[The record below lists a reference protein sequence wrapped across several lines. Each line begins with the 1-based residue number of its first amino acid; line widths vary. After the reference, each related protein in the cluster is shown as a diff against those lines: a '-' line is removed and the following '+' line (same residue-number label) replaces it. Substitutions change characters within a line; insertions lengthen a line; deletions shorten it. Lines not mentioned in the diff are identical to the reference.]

1 MPLTKITLSPGINA
15 QISQTSNPQGW
26 YASNLIRWRY
36 GQLEKIGG
44 WHSLTATP
52 CSGRVRFMHAYADLT
67 GAEDL
72 LLGTDG
78 GLQIYVNNTLNDVSL
93 ARKTSLIP
101 IGGIAATSGSNVF
114 TVTDNA
120 NGAAVGDKVYISI
133 TQLVGG
139 LIIYPQNVTVAT
151 ASTNSW
157 TFNYSQ
163 NATATNTSTTPAYV
177 SQIGS
182 SQTLIII
189 SGNSYSV
196 GDNFQVQYSVVF
208 NQLGATVSA
217 GTYKITQITSPN
229 DIFTIDSGV
238 VATVD
243 SAVGYAYN
251 SAGGT
256 PITYPQQPPATPA
269 NWFVDNLGNFGIIS
283 YTSSSIYQWTPP
295 VSATGF
301 SSAAIISGAPTI
313 NAGTLVAMPQ
323 AQIIAFGSETIIGS
337 GIQDPLLLRF
347 SDAGNPN
354 VWTAT
359 VSNQAGSY
367 RLSRGSVIVG
377 ALQAPQSTLVW
388 TDIDLWAMPYVG
400 PPFIYSFTIIGSG
413 CGLIAPHAAATIGP
427 STFWMGTRA
436 FWMYAGA
443 AVQTIPCSVWDIV
456 YYDIDRANESKS
468 FAGSISSFAEVF
480 FFYPSKSGGTG
491 ECDSYV
497 KYNVAESLWDYGKLV
512 RSAWIDSNV
521 IGPPLGADNSYL
533 IQRHEEGYD
542 NDLLP
547 MSGVYTESG
556 YAEISNGADMIFFD
570 QFIPDMKWF
579 GSNGSLNVT
588 VFTKNYPGDQPTQYG
603 PYSITSE
610 GQFLSLRGRARYV
623 ALRYDW
629 AATSGFSARLGVSS
643 LRASP
648 SGKRP

>member
-1 MPLTKITLSPGINA
+1 
-15 QISQTSNPQGW
+15 
-26 YASNLIRWRY
+26 
-36 GQLEKIGG
+36 
-44 WHSLTATP
+44 
-52 CSGRVRFMHAYADLT
+52 MHAYADFT

-78 GLQIYVNNTLNDVSL
+78 GLQVYVNNTLNNVSL
-93 ARKTSLIP
+93 ARKASVVA

-120 NGAAVGDKVYISI
+120 NGADAGNTVYIFI
-133 TQLVGG
+133 TQIVGG
-139 LIIYPQNVTVAT
+139 LVIYPQYVTVAT
-151 ASTNSW
+151 TSTNSW

-163 NATATNTSTTPAYV
+163 NATASNTSTVPSYTSQV
-177 SQIGS
+177 SSSQILVVVANNGLS
-182 SQTLIII
+182 L
-189 SGNSYSV
+189 
-196 GDNFQVQYSVVF
+196 GDNFQVQYPVVWGAP
-208 NQLGATVSA
+208 GATLNA
-217 GTYKITQITSPN
+217 GNYPVTQIFNSSV
-229 DIFTIDSGV
+229 FTIDSGV
-238 VATVD
+238 VAT
-243 SAVGYAYN
+243 SLQTGYEYDA
-251 SAGGT
+251 AGDT
-256 PITYPQQPPATPA
+256 PITYVQQPPATPA
-269 NWFVDNLGNFGIIS
+269 NWFVDNFGNYGIIS
-283 YTSSSIYQWTPP
+283 FTNSAIYQWVPP
-295 VSATGF
+295 VSTSGF

-347 SDAGNPN
+347 SDAGNQT

-400 PPFIYSFTIIGSG
+400 PPFVYSFTIIGSG
-413 CGLIAPHAAATIGP
+413 CGLIAPHAAVTIGQ
-427 STFWMGTRA
+427 STFWMGSRA

-443 AVQTIPCSVWDIV
+443 AVQTIPCAVWDIV
-456 YYDIDRANESKS
+456 FGDIDRTNQSKS
-468 FAGSISSFAEVF
+468 FAGSISAFSEVF
-480 FFYPSKSGGTG
+480 FFYPSQSSGTG

-497 KYNVAESLWDYGKLV
+497 KYNVSENLWDYGTLV

-542 NDLLP
+542 NNLLP
-547 MSGVYTESG
+547 MSGVYAESG

-579 GSNGSLNVT
+579 GSNGSINVT
-588 VFTKNYPGDQPTQYG
+588 VFTKNYPGDKPTQYG
-603 PYSITSE
+603 PYSITPE
-610 GQFLSLRGRARYV
+610 GQFITLRGRARYV

-629 AATSGFSARLGVSS
+629 APTSGFSARLGVSS